1 MPNRGLRFRRFVA
14 FTLDSMQMKELRSLH
29 VFELIEHPNDVSYI
43 VTVDW
48 SEVADVHSLE
58 DILLMTERTLQSVVE
73 TDNPFASV
81 IIEIT
86 FAMEPSA
93 GLEAQLVIG
102 SIGVELEQI
111 LLHSSHGTV
120 DRSEERRV
128 GKECRSRWS
137 PYH

>member
-43 VTVDW
+43 VTVEW

-81 IIEIT
+81 IDRKST
-86 FAMEPSA
+86 R
-93 GLEAQLVIG
+93 LN
-102 SIGVELEQI
+102 
-111 LLHSSHGTV
+111 SSHANISYAV
-120 DRSEERRV
+120 FCL
-128 GKECRSRWS
+128 KKKKKA
-137 PYH
+137 YMLIY